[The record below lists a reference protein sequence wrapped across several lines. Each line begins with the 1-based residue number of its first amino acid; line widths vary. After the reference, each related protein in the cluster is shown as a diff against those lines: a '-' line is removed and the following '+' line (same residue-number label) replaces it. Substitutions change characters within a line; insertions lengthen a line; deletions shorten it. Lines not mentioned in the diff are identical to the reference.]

1 MKYGV
6 PAGATN
12 VNNVSWWWPGEK
24 YRYVLVYRAN
34 ENERGDN
41 NAKKINWC
49 GVPHI
54 SLVRARGGSWSWRM
68 HEDILAEKEQ
78 RIVEVVM
85 VVVRQQ
91 PPHTAPEAQQT
102 KRETTHT
109 WTLNGTASTG
119 PLSCDRHILGG
130 TIRRSWF
137 SARLMPSIPK
147 DVKKLFEPFMTGV
160 ISLSVATFRQS
171 YLYISAGPPT
181 QPGRELGVTLS
192 YKLISNCSQATW
204 STLFAWFTT
213 Q

>member
-41 NAKKINWC
+41 DAKKINWC

-78 RIVEVVM
+78 RIVKVVM
-85 VVVRQQ
+85 VVVVM
-91 PPHTAPEAQQT
+91 
-102 KRETTHT
+102 
-109 WTLNGTASTG
+109 
-119 PLSCDRHILGG
+119 CVYGG
-130 TIRRSWF
+130 GGGGGRSSF
-137 SARLMPSIPK
+137 TCSDHPS
-147 DVKKLFEPFMTGV
+147 
-160 ISLSVATFRQS
+160 S
-171 YLYISAGPPT
+171 YRGK
-181 QPGRELGVTLS
+181 GRI
-192 YKLISNCSQATW
+192 KHQFLIQCKQN
-204 STLFAWFTT
+204 FDG
-213 Q
+213 